1 MGFKALRFSV
11 AAVFKP
17 RLFDDSRNQSDTMNC
32 IEFQKY
38 NALDYIS
45 IGWNGLSIGNSRQK

>member
-11 AAVFKP
+11 AAGSNP
-17 RLFDDSRNQSDTMNC
+17 WLFDDSRNQSDTMNC

-38 NALDYIS
+38 NALDYIT
-45 IGWNGLSIGNSRQK
+45 IIQNKLSIFT

>member
-11 AAVFKP
+11 VTGFNP
-17 RLFDDSRNQSDTMNC
+17 WLFDDSRNQSDTMNC

-45 IGWNGLSIGNSRQK
+45 IGWIGLSIF

>member
-45 IGWNGLSIGNSRQK
+45 IVQNGLSIENSR